1 MSENV
6 NVFISYAHEDSIIAN
21 AIKDQLAL
29 LAQRGK
35 GGPSLNCFLDTE
47 SIQPGVKYEPVIRAA
62 LEQADWLIV
71 VFTGYQSVYCG
82 YEIGMYS
89 IIKPQPGKS
98 IDEKP
103 VACLHD
109 VELKKLPAVV
119 EGYNTTLISPIARYL
134 PDSPNIAIS
143 DAHLWWNSPVGRLLR
158 AICATKD
165 LYTPQDR
172 KNDPV
177 QYEIDIA
184 QAASKISYSFEDAR
198 RGDELWETP
207 LQAGLELIVSPPFY
221 GKDGERIPPES
232 TLLGSSRAIDI
243 LGLNV
248 PYSVGGGEAPRITW
262 NELCQALATP
272 GRANVPWLDRLE
284 TNIRLAAALK
294 KTQPDDVTFRS
305 SGQDRRIYRA
315 VLTRHKL
322 YNNGKR
328 RFYVLLVETFDRR
341 FIGDPDTSLLLT
353 ALMLASRWRFTFFER
368 WNETLEQF
376 GDRRS
381 DAEFLDACKQ
391 LEYNME
397 WIENEGVE
405 FGADNLDAMV
415 RAFGDQQKAR
425 VERFYSDYYT
435 AKDKMQSR
443 FPKTFEKLSPEKRTE
458 VQGAI
463 IEFLT
468 AVKDQNAEFL
478 ALCVKTYA
486 EKLRVDESNSSRAA
500 HGG

>member
-1 MSENV
+1 MATT
-6 NVFISYAHEDSIIAN
+6 NVFISYAHEDRTIAN
-21 AIKDQLAL
+21 AIRDQLTL
-29 LAQRGK
+29 LAQSGR

-47 SIQPGVKYEPVIRAA
+47 SIPPATRYEPVIRAA
-62 LEQADWLIV
+62 LDQADWLIV

-89 IIKPQPGKS
+89 IIKPQTDKS

-109 VELKKLPAVV
+109 VEQKKLPAVV
-119 EGYNTTLISPIARYL
+119 EGYNTTLISQIAPYL
-134 PDSPNIAIS
+134 PDAPNTFTPNT
-143 DAHLWWNSPVGRLLR
+143 DLWWNSPVGRLLR
-158 AICATKD
+158 AICGTKD
-165 LYTPQDR
+165 LYTPQHR
-172 KNDPV
+172 KNNPV
-177 QYEIDIA
+177 QYQTDIA
-184 QAASKISYSFEDAR
+184 QAASKITYSFDQAHRE
-198 RGDELWETP
+198 DELWETP
-207 LQAGLELIVSPPFY
+207 LQAGLELIVSPPFE
-221 GKDGERIPPES
+221 GKNGERIPPQS
-232 TLLGSSRAIDI
+232 TVLGSSRAFDM

-248 PYSVGGGEAPRITW
+248 PYSVGGSEAPRITW
-262 NELCQALATP
+262 EELRQALSTR
-272 GRANVPWLDRLE
+272 GRANLPWIDRLE

-294 KTQPDDVTFRS
+294 KPQPDDVTFRG

-322 YNNGKR
+322 YKDGKR

-341 FIGDPDTSLLLT
+341 FVGDRDTSLLLT

-376 GDRRS
+376 GDRHS
-381 DAEFLDACKQ
+381 EAEFLDACKQ

-405 FGADNLDAMV
+405 LGADNLDAMV

-425 VERFYSDYYT
+425 VERFYGDYYT

-443 FPKTFEKLSPEKRTE
+443 LPETFEKLSPEKRKE

-478 ALCVKTYA
+478 ELCVQTYA
-486 EKLRVDESNSSRAA
+486 QKLYVDE
-500 HGG
+500 